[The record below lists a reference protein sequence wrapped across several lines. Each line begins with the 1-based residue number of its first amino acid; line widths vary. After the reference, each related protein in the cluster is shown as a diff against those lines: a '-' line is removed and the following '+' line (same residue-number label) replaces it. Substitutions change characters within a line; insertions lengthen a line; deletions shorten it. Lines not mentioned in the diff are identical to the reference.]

1 MPIKRIV
8 LIQLFLFISVL
19 TFAQQKRIVS
29 LSGEVKGKS
38 GEAIPQASVH
48 LENSR
53 LTTMTDDNGKYQLK
67 GLSPGKYVLSITA
80 LGFKHYKK
88 HIEIKSDQDIII
100 AVKMEDSVNE
110 LDNITVLGRT
120 ENQKVN
126 QQAYNVTSIDAKK
139 LHNSTLDL
147 SHALDRVSGVRVRES
162 GGVGSRADLSLNGF
176 TGNQVKFFLDG
187 VPMDNFGSS
196 FQINNI
202 PVNLAERVE
211 IYKGVVP
218 IWLGG
223 DALGGAINI
232 VTNNSPRTY
241 IDASYSY
248 GSFNTHRSTLNAGY
262 VGKNGFTVQLNAF
275 QNYSDN
281 NYWVNVETAD
291 LYTGKYYPEA
301 RLRRFHDKYRN
312 ETVILNVGVT
322 GKKWADKLLF
332 GFTGGQNEGDIQTGA
347 RMASVFGEAR
357 RRGNIVMPTM
367 KYQKNDLF
375 LKGLN
380 VSVTGNFNFGEEQN
394 IDTASRIY
402 NWLGQ
407 PRQLTGPRG
416 ERQRSLRKF
425 KNNNGLATA
434 NVSYALDEHHSFLL
448 NNTYNTFDRKESDE
462 LQPNSLLYS
471 QPKKTYKNI
480 LGAGYKFDYDKKW
493 STSLFVKQYNLK
505 TTYGRSYNPTG
516 IYGDIAYENYTDNR
530 SKLGYGAASSYFLL
544 GNLQIKASYEKSYR
558 LPSPEEIFGNVND
571 NIAGNLTLRP
581 ESSDNINLGFSYQT
595 NFSKI
600 HALTFDVNLL
610 YRNAV
615 DFIRPELN
623 LNQTMTNNVNQGS
636 VRNAGI
642 DGEIRYSYK
651 RQFTAGVNMTYQN
664 LRNYTMYEPNQTYV
678 SYFYK
683 DRIPNMPFF
692 FGNADASYFFNDVI
706 KKGNNLSL
714 GYNLLF
720 VDTYYLAWPSMGSK
734 ADGKLNIPRQFNHEV
749 NTTYTMADGKYN
761 IALECKNLLDNKL
774 YDNFSLQKPSRAF
787 YVKLRYF
794 FNKSNK

>member
-1 MPIKRIV
+1 MLIKKYLLSSLLLLLSI
-8 LIQLFLFISVL
+8 IS
-19 TFAQQKRIVS
+19 FAQQNQTVTISGDVKEK
-29 LSGEVKGKS
+29 SGEV
-38 GEAIPQASVH
+38 IPHASVR
-48 LENSR
+48 LENTR
-53 LTTMTDDNGKYQLK
+53 INAVTDQQGKYQLR
-67 GLSPGKYVLSITA
+67 GVSAGKYNLIISVVGYTTIKKQVDVKGDKDLSF
-80 LGFKHYKK
+80 LF
-88 HIEIKSDQDIII
+88 
-100 AVKMEDSVNE
+100 KMESTVNE
-110 LDNITVLGRT
+110 LENITVMGRT
-120 ENQKVN
+120 ENQKIN
-126 QQAYNVTSIDAKK
+126 KQAYNVTSIDAKK

-211 IYKGVVP
+211 VYKGVVP

-241 IDASYSY
+241 VDASYSF

-291 LYTGKYYPEA
+291 LNSGFYYPKA
-301 RLRRFHDKYRN
+301 RVRRFHDKYHN
-312 ETVILNVGVT
+312 ETAILNIGVT
-322 GKKWADKLLF
+322 GKKWADKLMF
-332 GFTGGQNEGDIQTGA
+332 GLTAGENKADIQTGA
-347 RMASVFGEAR
+347 RMVSVFGEMR
-357 RRGNIVMPTM
+357 RRGNILMPTI

-375 LKGLN
+375 TKGLN

-407 PRQLTGPRG
+407 PRQLVGPRG
-416 ERQRSLRKF
+416 ERSRSLLKF
-425 KNNNGLATA
+425 KNNNGLTTA
-434 NVSYALDEHHSFLL
+434 NASYALNDKHSFLL
-448 NNTYNTFDRKESDE
+448 NDTYNTFDRKESDE
-462 LQPNSLLYS
+462 LQPNSVTYA
-471 QPKKTYKNI
+471 QPKKTVKNI
-480 LGAGYKFDYDKKW
+480 LGAGYKFDYNEKW
-493 STSLFVKQYNLK
+493 STSLFVKHYNLN
-505 TTYGRSYNPTG
+505 TTYVRSYNPTG
-516 IYGDIAYENYTDNR
+516 EYGDVAYENYTDSR
-530 SKLGYGAASSYFLL
+530 SKVGYGAASSYYIMR
-544 GNLQIKASYEKSYR
+544 NLQVKASYEKSYR

-571 NIAGNLTLRP
+571 AIEGNRTLKP

-595 NFSKI
+595 SFSKI
-600 HALTFDVNLL
+600 HALSFDMNLM
-610 YRNAV
+610 YRQAV

-623 LNQTMTNNVNQGS
+623 LNQTMTRNVNQGS

-651 RQFTAGVNMTYQN
+651 RSFTAGVNLTYQN
-664 LRNYTMYEPNQTYV
+664 LRNYTMYEPNQNYV

-683 DRIPNMPFF
+683 DRIPNMPFL
-692 FGNADASYFFNDVI
+692 FGNADASYFFNDFM

-714 GYNLLF
+714 GYNLLY
-720 VDTYYLAWPSMGSK
+720 VGEYYLAWPSQGA
-734 ADGKLNIPRQFNHEV
+734 ADGKLNIPTQFNHEV
-749 NTTYTMADGKYN
+749 NATYTMADGKYN
-761 IALECKNLLDNKL
+761 IALECKNLLDNRL

-787 YVKLRYF
+787 YIKLRYF
-794 FNKSNK
+794 FNKTNQ